1 MSESVAEH
9 LARAYGAR
17 AWEVCDLAASSGLDN
32 DKQLLSKD
40 FPYLEAD
47 VIWAC
52 REYACT
58 IEDVLSRRTRLAF
71 LNKDAATDVIPV
83 VADIMAKEL
92 GWSGRVK
99 KEQIKAA
106 RQYLESYE
114 GRIAELSEDSAKI
127 ASS

>member
-1 MSESVAEH
+1 MSEAVGEH

-17 AWEVCDLAASSGLDN
+17 AWEVCELAETSGHGP
-32 DKQLLSKD
+32 DKNLSKD

-71 LNKDAATDVIPV
+71 LNKDAAGDAIPV

-92 GWSGRVK
+92 GWSKKVK
-99 KEQIKAA
+99 KQQISAA
-106 RQYLESYE
+106 RQYLEAYE
-114 GRIAELSEDSAKI
+114 GRIAESKANENGSA
-127 ASS
+127 ASM